1 MVRDVSKA
9 GVSREMKPAP
19 DETSTAA
26 EHSLRHRAGSAWTDL
41 GTQRLISNRFDWES
55 SVLCHKRAVELLG
68 GLPVHEDASYLADLG
83 AAWMNLGCALLAGP
97 SSDSFREALDAL
109 DRGVDLLG
117 RLPFESNSRYRHNVA
132 AAWMN
137 RAEAFAMIDTRNS
150 QINALESFG
159 RAIETAGGLP
169 LDEKPSFRIL
179 LASCWINTGNLHQR
193 LLRIPEAINA
203 YESAVEALGT
213 LPSSGHRMACHHAAT
228 AWINRGEALHTAGD
242 ARRPEDAVE
251 SAQSAFGHIEG
262 RNLGCSVDAK
272 LSVRALRVM
281 ARGVETLFRRR
292 SISGA
297 DGIARLTDLAERG
310 LDLAFGGHEV
320 DPGFFDPFILW
331 FFSFG
336 GRIYGLYQPQFLAE
350 FLNESLNRWN
360 PEGDSRVGRELL
372 LIAGQSRSAALE
384 VLGRARLLAAG
395 SLQTEL
401 LMRTVTEL
409 RTLNFQSN
417 P

>member
-1 MVRDVSKA
+1 MVRDVGAA
-9 GVSREMKPAP
+9 GVSREMNPAP
-19 DETSTAA
+19 DETSAA
-26 EHSLRHRAGSAWTDL
+26 VDHSLRHRAGSAWTDL
-41 GTQRLISNRFDWES
+41 GTQRLVSIRSDWES
-55 SVLCHKRAVELLG
+55 SVQCHKRAVELLG
-68 GLPVHEDASYLADLG
+68 GLPIDEDASYLADLG
-83 AAWMNLGCALLAGP
+83 AAWVNLGCALLAGQ
-97 SSDSFREALDAL
+97 SSDSFGEALDAL

-117 RLPFESNSRYRHNVA
+117 KLPFESNSRYRHNVA

-137 RAEAFAMIDTRNS
+137 RADAFARIDTRS
-150 QINALESFG
+150 SRINALESYG
-159 RAIETAGGLP
+159 RAIETAAGLP

-179 LASCWINTGNLHQR
+179 LASCWINSGNLHQR
-193 LLRIPEAINA
+193 LLRIQEATNA
-203 YESAVEALGT
+203 YESAVAALGI

-228 AWINRGEALHTAGD
+228 AWINWGEALLSAGA

-251 SAQSAFGHIEG
+251 SAQRALGLIEG
-262 RNLGCSVDAK
+262 RNLGSPVDAK
-272 LSVRALRVM
+272 LSLRALRVM
-281 ARGVETLFRRR
+281 ARGLETLTRPGNV
-292 SISGA
+292 SGA
-297 DGIARLTDLAERG
+297 EGIARLTDLAEYG

-350 FLNESLNRWN
+350 FLDESLNRWN
-360 PEGDSRVGRELL
+360 PKGDTRVGRELL
-372 LIAGQSRSAALE
+372 VIAGQSRSAALE

-395 SLQTEL
+395 TRQTEL
-401 LMRTVTEL
+401 LMRAVTEL